1 MTITNEEAPL
11 FGSPRERSFSDGMNS
26 PDNPTDGA
34 NSINKMTTTTKKYS
48 NPHPQRHH
56 GNHRPRSKSC
66 DRYHRHSSTQVRK
79 KKCSAKRSIPGTHS
93 PIRCHVQGRVSPKT
107 LSHQQLY
114 GRLWIRPVPVRRA
127 SFPFKPVSAGIPPQ
141 VEVARGNHTFAP
153 ISPKENPMFS
163 RISGSSIYDDEV
175 IWVTLG
181 LSPNS
186 SFNSHQLQRHGRI
199 NAKTSRVVFG
209 QSGKPIRPRNI
220 F

>member
-26 PDNPTDGA
+26 PHNPSDRA

-66 DRYHRHSSTQVRK
+66 DRYHRHSSTHVRK
-79 KKCSAKRSIPGTHS
+79 KKCSTKSIPGTHS
-93 PIRCHVQGRVSPKT
+93 PIRRHVQGRMSPKT
-107 LSHQQLY
+107 LSHQQVH
-114 GRLWIRPVPVRRA
+114 GRLWIRPVPVRRV
-127 SFPFKPVSAGIPPQ
+127 SFLFKPVSASIPPQ
-141 VEVARGNHTFAP
+141 VEEARGNHTFAP
-153 ISPKENPMFS
+153 ISPKENPLVS
-163 RISGSSIYDDEV
+163 RVAGSSIYDKEM
-175 IWVTLG
+175 IWVALG

-199 NAKTSRVVFG
+199 NAKNSRIVFG
-209 QSGKPIRPRNI
+209 QSGKPIRPRNA